1 MTKMRDSLHR
11 YIGFAASRFND
22 SSWRGMTTRFL
33 FAILPLVW
41 LVTANHN
48 DAGPTPVD
56 ARRSKSAATKMSE
69 HTNRLAQEKS
79 PYLLQHAHNPVDW
92 YPWGEEAF
100 AKARLENK
108 PIFLS
113 VGYSTCHWC
122 HVMAHESFENEE
134 VAAIMNRE
142 FVNIKVDREERPD
155 VDRVYMTF
163 VQATT
168 GSGGWPMSVWLT
180 PDLKPFVGGTY
191 FPPEER
197 YGQPAF
203 KKVLERIA
211 TAWREDRDKIVE
223 QGCKIV
229 EALRESQSAAPGE
242 GKIDGSVADTAYRQL
257 DRSYDPKEGG
267 FGNAPKFPRPV
278 TLNFL
283 TRFYA
288 RDPKSDD
295 GKHALDMALFT
306 LRKMAAGGMHDH
318 IGGGFHRYSVD
329 RYWHVPHF
337 EKMLYDQAQLAVV
350 YLDAFQILSDPHLN
364 PLPRQ
369 GEADAKAPV
378 RVEFESIAR
387 DILDY
392 VARDMTSK
400 EGGFFSAEDADSP
413 VPVAAVPDGR
423 SKSDVGAQRAPL
435 QKTAEG
441 AFYIWTKKEID
452 DALGAEAEIFDFH
465 YGVQA
470 HGNAPEGS
478 DPHDEFRGKN
488 ILIERHTIA
497 ETARH
502 FKKSEAE
509 IAKVLAQLREK
520 LFGIRAQR
528 PRPHLDDK
536 IIAAWNGLMISA
548 YARAAKIIDEP
559 RYLEIATRSANFV
572 RTKLYDP
579 SGRILCRS
587 YREGRSNVEGFAD
600 DYAMVIQ
607 GLLDLYEASFDVE
620 CLKFAIQLQEIQD
633 RLFFD
638 EKNGGY
644 FSNSGRDHNVFVRM
658 KDDNDGAEPAASSI
672 AALNLLRLSQIYDD
686 PNIAER
692 AKKTI
697 DAFATILSQFPSG
710 MPQMLVAVE
719 NSLGKPRQIV
729 IAGKKGSSQTKALLK
744 EVHRHFLP
752 NTIVIL
758 ADADQGQKYLGE
770 RNEAVRAMSLVE
782 GKPAAYVCENFA
794 CKAPVTDLKQLG
806 DLLKL

>member
-1 MTKMRDSLHR
+1 MILETMRT
-11 YIGFAASRFND
+11 GFRF
-22 SSWRGMTTRFL
+22 S
-33 FAILPLVW
+33 ILALVW

-48 DAGPTPVD
+48 PAGPT
-56 ARRSKSAATKMSE
+56 TTQ
-69 HTNRLAQEKS
+69 TNRLAHEKS
-79 PYLLQHAHNPVDW
+79 PYLLQHAHNPVQW

-100 AKARLENK
+100 AKARKENK

-113 VGYSTCHWC
+113 IGYSTCHWC

-203 KKVLERIA
+203 RKVLERIA
-211 TAWREDRDKIVE
+211 IAWKEDQNKIVE
-223 QGCKIV
+223 QGNKIV
-229 EALRESQSAAPGE
+229 EALRESQSTATAE
-242 GKIDGSVADTAYRQL
+242 GKIDGSVVETAYRQIE
-257 DRSYDPKEGG
+257 RSYDPKEGG
-267 FGNAPKFPRPV
+267 FGTAPKFPRPV

-288 RDPKSDD
+288 REVRHPSRLPSDAD
-295 GKHALDMALFT
+295 ATETAALQQGKHALDMALFT

-337 EKMLYDQAQLAVV
+337 EKMLYDQAQLAIA
-350 YLDAFQILSDPHLN
+350 YLDAFQITKDK
-364 PLPRQ
+364 Q
-369 GEADAKAPV
+369 YEAV
-378 RVEFESIAR
+378 TR

-400 EGGFFSAEDADSP
+400 EGGFLSAEDADSP
-413 VPVAAVPDGR
+413 VVDSGDDR
-423 SKSDVGAQRAPL
+423 GH

-441 AFYIWTKKEID
+441 AFYVWTKKEID
-452 DALGAEAEIFDFH
+452 DALGDSGEVFDFH

-502 FKKSEAE
+502 LNKNEE
-509 IAKVLAQLREK
+509 NIANMLTRSREK
-520 LFGIRAQR
+520 LFAIRGQR

-548 YARAAKIIDEP
+548 FARAAQMLDDS
-559 RYLEIATRSANFV
+559 RYLEIATRAAGFV
-572 RTKLYDP
+572 RSNLYHS
-579 SGRILCRS
+579 SGKILYRS
-587 YREGRSNVEGFAD
+587 YRQGRSNVEGFAD
-600 DYAMVIQ
+600 DYAFVVQ
-607 GLLDLYEASFDVE
+607 GLLDLYEASFDIE
-620 CLKFAIQLQEIQD
+620 WLKLAIELQETQD

-644 FSNSGRDHNVFVRM
+644 FSSSGRDESVFVRM
-658 KDDNDGAEPAASSI
+658 KDDNDGAEPAASSV

-686 PNIAER
+686 HKIGER
-692 AKKTI
+692 ARKTI

-710 MPQMLVAVE
+710 MPQMLVAIQ

-729 IAGKKGSSQTKALLK
+729 IAGKRDSPETKALLK

-752 NTIVIL
+752 NTLVIL
-758 ADADQGQKYLGE
+758 ADGGEGQKYLGE
-770 RNEAVRAMSLVE
+770 KNEAIRAMSLLE
-782 GKPAAYVCENFA
+782 GKSAAYVCENFT
-794 CKAPVTDLKQLG
+794 CKAPVSDPKQLG
-806 DLLKL
+806 DILKL

>member
-1 MTKMRDSLHR
+1 MVDTDVYLDAGHLMTSPFRF
-11 YIGFAASRFND
+11 GFLAL
-22 SSWRGMTTRFL
+22 T
-33 FAILPLVW
+33 W
-41 LVTANHN
+41 LVTSSDTFAET
-48 DAGPTPVD
+48 TP
-56 ARRSKSAATKMSE
+56 ARPE
-69 HTNRLAQEKS
+69 HTNRLAHEKS

-100 AKARLENK
+100 AKARRENK

-168 GSGGWPMSVWLT
+168 GGGGWPMSVWLT

-191 FPPEER
+191 FPPEDR
-197 YGQPAF
+197 YGQPGF
-203 KKVLERIA
+203 KNVLERIA
-211 TAWREDRDKIVE
+211 TAWKENHDKIVE
-223 QGCKIV
+223 QGTNIV
-229 EALRESQSAAPGE
+229 AALRESQSAPKAFGE
-242 GKIDGSVADTAYRQL
+242 GEVGAAILDAAYKQL

-288 RDPKSDD
+288 RDPKSES
-295 GKHALDMALFT
+295 GKQALEMTLFT
-306 LRKMAAGGMHDH
+306 LRKMASGGMHDH

-337 EKMLYDQAQLAVV
+337 EKMLYDQAQLAVA
-350 YLDAFQILSDPHLN
+350 YLDAYQILGDPHLN
-364 PLPRQ
+364 PAGRDRDRAERR
-369 GEADAKAPV
+369 EADAKAPL
-378 RVEFESIAR
+378 RVEFKAVAR

-400 EGGFFSAEDADSP
+400 EGGFYSAEDADSP
-413 VPVAAVPDGR
+413 VPIAVVSDPRVESPEPDA
-423 SKSDVGAQRAPL
+423 GAHRAPL

-452 DALGAEAEIFDFH
+452 AALGDAAEIFDFH

-488 ILIERHTIA
+488 ILIKRRTNA
-497 ETARH
+497 ETAQR
-502 FKKSEAE
+502 FKKSEDE
-509 IAKVLAQLREK
+509 IAKSLAQSREK
-520 LFGIRAQR
+520 LFAVRSKR
-528 PRPHLDDK
+528 LRPHLDDK

-548 YARAAKIIDEP
+548 YARAAQVLDEP
-559 RYLEIATRSANFV
+559 RYLEIATRAANFL
-572 RTKLYDP
+572 RQNLYD
-579 SGRILCRS
+579 SSRKVLYRN
-587 YREGRSNVEGFAD
+587 YREGRSDIEAFAD
-600 DYAMVIQ
+600 DYAFVTQ
-607 GLLDLYEASFDVE
+607 GLLDLYEASFDIE
-620 CLKFAIQLQEIQD
+620 WLKFAVQLQETQD

-644 FSNSGRDHNVFVRM
+644 FSTSGKDESVFLRM
-658 KDDNDGAEPAASSI
+658 KDDNDGAEPAASSV
-672 AALNLLRLSQIYDD
+672 AALNLLRLSQLLDD
-686 PNIAER
+686 QKMAER
-692 AKKTI
+692 PRKTI
-697 DAFATILSQFPSG
+697 DAFAATLAHFPSA
-710 MPQMLVAVE
+710 MPQMLVALDY
-719 NSLGKPRQIV
+719 SLSKPRQIV
-729 IAGKKGSSQTKALLK
+729 IAGKKDAPETKALLK
-744 EVHRHFLP
+744 EVYRHFLP
-752 NTIVIL
+752 KTVLLL
-758 ADADQGQKYLGE
+758 ADGSEGQKYLGE
-770 RNEAVRAMSLVE
+770 RNEAIRAMSPVA
-782 GKPAAYVCENFA
+782 GKSAAYVCENFT
-794 CKAPVTDLKQLG
+794 CKAPVTDSTTLRE
-806 DLLKL
+806 LLSR

>member
-1 MTKMRDSLHR
+1 MTSCFRFGFLALTWLMTASDSFSER
-11 YIGFAASRFND
+11 
-22 SSWRGMTTRFL
+22 M
-33 FAILPLVW
+33 P
-41 LVTANHN
+41 
-48 DAGPTPVD
+48 
-56 ARRSKSAATKMSE
+56 ARSE
-69 HTNRLAQEKS
+69 NTNRLGHEKS

-100 AKARLENK
+100 AKARRENK

-122 HVMAHESFENEE
+122 HVMAHESFESEE

-168 GSGGWPMSVWLT
+168 GGGGWPMSVWLT

-191 FPPEER
+191 FPPQDR
-197 YGQPAF
+197 YGQPGF
-203 KKVLERIA
+203 TKVLDRIA
-211 TAWREDRDKIVE
+211 TAWKENHDNIVQ
-223 QGCKIV
+223 QGSKIV
-229 EALRESQSAAPGE
+229 EALRESQERPAVE
-242 GKIDGSVADTAYRQL
+242 GKNDAAVLDAAYRQI

-288 RDPKSDD
+288 RDPKSDS
-295 GKHALDMALFT
+295 GKHALEMALFT

-337 EKMLYDQAQLAVV
+337 EKMLYDQAQLAAA
-350 YLDAFQILSDPHLN
+350 YLDAFQITQDH
-364 PLPRQ
+364 Q
-369 GEADAKAPV
+369 Y
-378 RVEFESIAR
+378 ESVAR

-413 VPVAAVPDGR
+413 VVAA
-423 SKSDVGAQRAPL
+423 GADRGHVEN
-435 QKTAEG
+435 KEG

-452 DALGAEAEIFDFH
+452 VALGDAADIFDFH

-478 DPHDEFRGKN
+478 DPHDEFRGQN
-488 ILIERHTIA
+488 ILIQRHTNA
-497 ETARH
+497 ETAKR
-502 FKKSEAE
+502 FNKSEKE
-509 IAKVLAQLREK
+509 IAELLAKSREK
-520 LFGIRAQR
+520 LFAIRAGR

-548 YARAAKIIDEP
+548 YARAAQVLDDA
-559 RYLEIATRSANFV
+559 RYLEIATRAAKFLEANLYEEKS
-572 RTKLYDP
+572 KLLY
-579 SGRILCRS
+579 RS
-587 YREGRSNVEGFAD
+587 YRDGRSDIEGFAD
-600 DYAMVIQ
+600 DYALVIQ
-607 GLLDLYEASFDVE
+607 GLLDLYEASFDIE
-620 CLKFAIQLQEIQD
+620 WLKFAVELQGIQD

-644 FSNSGRDHNVFVRM
+644 FSNSGKDESVLLRM
-658 KDDNDGAEPAASSI
+658 KDDNDGAEPAASSV
-672 AALNLLRLSQIYDD
+672 AAINLLRLSQLRDD
-686 PNIAER
+686 SKIAER
-692 AKKTI
+692 AQRTI
-697 DAFATILSQFPSG
+697 NAFATTLSHFPSA
-710 MPQMLVAVE
+710 MPRMLVALDH
-719 NSLGKPRQIV
+719 SLSKPRQIV
-729 IAGKKGSSQTKALLK
+729 VAGKKDAPETKALLK

-752 NTIVIL
+752 KTILLL
-758 ADADQGQKYLGE
+758 ADGEEGQKYLGKK
-770 RNEAVRAMSLVE
+770 NEAIRAMSPVE
-782 GKPAAYVCENFA
+782 GKPAAYVCENFT
-794 CKAPVTDLKQLG
+794 CKAPVTDPKALG
-806 DLLKL
+806 ELLKL